1 MHWSLR
7 TKFPVVIS
15 PRIVFSSHSI
25 RKIFA
30 AQWFRLNDIIS
41 DFLDDRTP
49 RTIVFIRQT
58 VLPICIRSLKLLR
71 PLNFEPENFNIL
83 IAIKSIMA
91 DGELRNV
98 LRRSC
103 LNSTFWNSYR
113 ILYSDGYGYKIW
125 NFLKFLNRHDEIKL
139 NTVFYN
145 HFDGDREK
153 TQNVRVKTIFL
164 LGRDPK
170 KGTKKSKIEK
180 ENDIHGDILMAR
192 ADHTSFSGTIVLF
205 VRSMITSLKM
215 RSTLL
220 KLTLT
225 IRFKTWQSK
234 NTCS

>member
-1 MHWSLR
+1 
-7 TKFPVVIS
+7 
-15 PRIVFSSHSI
+15 
-25 RKIFA
+25 
-30 AQWFRLNDIIS
+30 
-41 DFLDDRTP
+41 
-49 RTIVFIRQT
+49 
-58 VLPICIRSLKLLR
+58 
-71 PLNFEPENFNIL
+71 
-83 IAIKSIMA
+83 MA
-91 DGELRNV
+91 DSELRNV

-103 LNSTFWNSYR
+103 LNSTFWDSYR
-113 ILYSDGYGYKIW
+113 VLYLDGYGYKIW
-125 NFLKFLNRHDEIKL
+125 TFLKFINRHDEI
-139 NTVFYN
+139 TVFYN

-180 ENDIHGDILMAR
+180 ENDIYGDILMAR

-205 VRSMITSLKM
+205 VRSVITSLKLV
-215 RSTLL
+215 STLL